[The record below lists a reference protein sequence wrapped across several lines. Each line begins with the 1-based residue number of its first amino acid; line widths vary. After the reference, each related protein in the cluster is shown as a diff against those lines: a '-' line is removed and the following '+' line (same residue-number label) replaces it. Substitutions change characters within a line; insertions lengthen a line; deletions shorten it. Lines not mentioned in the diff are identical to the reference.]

1 MDYGSFALVSPP
13 AIYGS
18 EVLTW
23 VLLGLALYWGAVVAL
38 QNADLLPDYVGTQG
52 PILTF
57 HTKRGRK
64 LLDRL
69 ARPKRFWRAW
79 SNLGVGI
86 ALVVMVGMFVFLL
99 QASMNALSSPQPAT
113 SAVRQPR
120 NILVIPGVN
129 DFLPLSATPGIVF
142 GLLVGLVVHEGG
154 HGLLCRVEDI
164 EIDSMGIAMLA
175 ILPVGAFVE
184 PDQESSK
191 TASRGGQ
198 TRMFAAGVTNNF
210 AVTLL
215 AFALLFG
222 PIVGAIA
229 VAPGAA
235 VGGVAPDSPAA
246 EAGIQPNDRITA
258 INGTAVEGNEEFP
271 ERVETVDGERMA
283 VELNGE
289 ETVTV
294 DRALSV
300 TAAMDDGPTGLSAG
314 DKILA
319 VGGQSI
325 ATEQGFFD
333 AVGDEG
339 RVTLTIEPTDGGE
352 RVERTVP
359 IGAAV
364 SVVED
369 EPLEAETGPTDETF
383 VITRFEGERVYS
395 YERLSSLLEETE
407 PGQEATVAGYFGEE
421 RRTYTVTLD
430 ENPRTGSGFLGIRAH
445 PGTSGVAVSDI
456 GVQLYPAGD
465 YLALLGGSGD
475 SPFGPVTDT
484 FLGQIGVALFL
495 PILGV
500 IDLLPFNFAGFTGG
514 VQNFYA
520 VQGPLGVFGDG
531 VVFFAAN
538 LLFWTGWINVQL
550 GFFNCIPAFPLD
562 GGHIL
567 RTSTEAIVSRLPID
581 ATRGMVRVVTTTV
594 GVTMLVSFLL
604 MLFGPQLFG
613 G

>member
-1 MDYGSFALVSPP
+1 MDYGSSAFVSPP

-18 EVLTW
+18 ELLTW
-23 VLLGLALYWGAVVAL
+23 VLIGLALYWGAVIAL
-38 QNADLLPDYVGTQG
+38 QNTGRLPDYIGTQG

-57 HTKRGRK
+57 HTKRGRV

-86 ALVVMVGMFVFLL
+86 ALVVMVGMFLFLL
-99 QASMNALSSPQPAT
+99 RAAMIALTGPQPTT

-120 NILVIPGVN
+120 NVLVIPGVN
-129 DFLPLSATPGIVF
+129 DFLPLAATPGIVF

-164 EIDSMGIAMLA
+164 DIDSMGVAMLA

-184 PDQESSK
+184 PDQESSNA
-191 TASRGGQ
+191 ASRGGQ

-210 AVTLL
+210 AVTIL

-222 PIVGAIA
+222 PIVGSIG
-229 VAPGAA
+229 VASGAA

-258 INGTAVEGNEEFP
+258 INGTPVESNDELANRLES
-271 ERVETVDGERMA
+271 TTGEQVS

-289 ETVTV
+289 ETVPV
-294 DRALSV
+294 DRALVV

-314 DKILA
+314 DRIRA
-319 VGGQSI
+319 VDGRTV
-325 ATEQGFFD
+325 ATEHGFID
-333 AVGDEG
+333 AVGDDE
-339 RVTLTIEPTDGGE
+339 RVTLTIESEDGE
-352 RVERTVP
+352 RVEREVT

-364 SVVED
+364 SIVEN
-369 EPLEAETGPTDETF
+369 EPLEGQTGPTDETF
-383 VITRFEGERVYS
+383 VITQFNGERIHDYAD
-395 YERLSSLLEETE
+395 LAALLEDTK
-407 PGQEATVAGYFGEE
+407 PGQQVSVAGYFGDE

-430 ENPRTGSGFLGIRAH
+430 DHPRSDSGFIGIQPHR
-445 PGTSGVAVSDI
+445 GTSGVTVNDI

-465 YLALLGGSGD
+465 YLALLGGGE
-475 SPFGPVTDT
+475 SPFGPITDT
-484 FLGQIGVALFL
+484 FLGKVGMAVLLPIIGVTGA
-495 PILGV
+495 
-500 IDLLPFNFAGFTGG
+500 LPFNFAGFTGG
-514 VQNFYA
+514 IQNFYT
-520 VQGPLGVFGDG
+520 VHGPLSVFGDG
-531 VVFFAAN
+531 AVFLAAN
-538 LLFWTGWINVQL
+538 LLFWTGWINIQL

-567 RTSTEAIVSRLPID
+567 RTSTEAVVSRLPID

-604 MLFGPQLFG
+604 LLFGPQLFG